1 MDNKKILEDI
11 LLSERVNESIRSNQE
26 FLTKIIPPINYMI
39 GFDHKNPD
47 YCLDVWEHTIAAI
60 SKSSRILDVRLTLLL
75 GGISKPFCEHGDIN
89 RYTKYPRNSSIMAK
103 PILKNLGFDDKYI
116 NHICGLI
123 KNLETEIT
131 NQAIE
136 EYFYYCEKL
145 YEIQRCDILVSSE
158 ARKEKMLAYMNRVTA
173 KLKKQKQK
181 MYEKELENNRI
192 NYSYQW

>member
-1 MDNKKILEDI
+1 M

-75 GGISKPFCEHGDIN
+75 GGISKPFCENGDI
-89 RYTKYPRNSSIMAK
+89 RRYPRFSKNSATMAK
-103 PILKNLGFDDKYI
+103 PILKKLGYDDTYI
-116 NHICGLI
+116 NHIYGLI
-123 KNLETEIT
+123 KSQRSEIT

-136 EYFYYCEKL
+136 ENYSYCLKL